1 VRRLV
6 QLAVIA
12 LGIRALLRWRKG
24 RHAAATDLSAPPPP
38 ADPADELRRKLAA
51 SRVDDVV
58 EEDEVVPETTVEERR
73 SEVHDHARAT
83 LDDMKSVD
91 EA

>member
-6 QLAVIA
+6 KLAVIA
-12 LGIRALLRWRKG
+12 LGIRALLRWRKRRRG
-24 RHAAATDLSAPPPP
+24 AATGVSAPSPP

-58 EEDEVVPETTVEERR
+58 EEEVAPETTVEERR